1 MSLHKTTSNYLNI
14 TKHMGVSNVESR
26 EATEEG
32 VLKFNILNFNG
43 ETVTNVIKLRKDV
56 LCSLHAS
63 FGIPW
68 NVLSNLLNESM
79 NTKNKEFKT
88 VCATILSLTKY
99 MPHLAGWSRMQQIVS
114 CLTPLKNEFIG
125 LNCRG
130 KWNGC
135 WYNAPVSKAHSWKY
149 VQVNVRKGSHRK
161 GFPQEQR
168 WGTPSV

>member
-63 FGIPW
+63 FGIP
-68 NVLSNLLNESM
+68 
-79 NTKNKEFKT
+79 
-88 VCATILSLTKY
+88 
-99 MPHLAGWSRMQQIVS
+99 
-114 CLTPLKNEFIG
+114 
-125 LNCRG
+125 
-130 KWNGC
+130 
-135 WYNAPVSKAHSWKY
+135 
-149 VQVNVRKGSHRK
+149 
-161 GFPQEQR
+161 
-168 WGTPSV
+168 